1 MPLVGS
7 SPGLVKIRSVPLVQR
22 RQVELCTAHDGRFRD
37 LLDAAD
43 VMSEG
48 QVSIEDGALVY
59 HGTTSVLLL
68 RRSHGGHLPDLDLD
82 VDALARVLQGD
93 PHVRLRALRI
103 AHREATAR
111 AGSPIHSARADLRID
126 PGVRGVIISI
136 EVSAPLQRRHLVAAG
151 AR

>member
-22 RQVELCTAHDGRFRD
+22 RSVELCAAHAGRFRD
-37 LLDAAD
+37 ILDAAD

-48 QVSIEDGALVY
+48 RVSIEDGALVY

-68 RRSHGGHLPDLDLD
+68 RRSLGGLLPDRD
-82 VDALARVLQGD
+82 VISLAAVLEND
-93 PHVRLRALRI
+93 PHLRVRALRI

-111 AGSPIHSARADLRID
+111 AGSPIGRACSDLRIE
-126 PGVRGVIISI
+126 PGARGVTISI
-136 EVSAPLQRRHLVAAG
+136 EVSAPLQRRHLLATAT
-151 AR
+151 R

>member
-1 MPLVGS
+1 MEMRSLGS

-22 RQVELCTAHDGRFRD
+22 RSVELCTAHDGRFRD
-37 LLDAAD
+37 ILDVAD

-48 QVSIEDGALVY
+48 RVSLEDGALVY

-68 RRSHGGHLPDLDLD
+68 RRSHGGLLPDLD
-82 VDALARVLQGD
+82 VDALAAVLQND
-93 PHVRLRALRI
+93 PHMRLRALRI

-111 AGSPIHSARADLRID
+111 AGSPIGSARAELRID
-126 PGVRGVIISI
+126 PGARGVTISI
-136 EVSAPLQRRHLVAAG
+136 EVSAPVERRHLVATA

>member
-7 SPGLVKIRSVPLVQR
+7 SPGLVKIRSIPLVQR
-22 RQVELCTAHDGRFRD
+22 RSVELCIAHDGRFRD
-37 LLDAAD
+37 ILDAAD

-48 QVSIEDGALVY
+48 RVSLEGGALVY

-68 RRSHGGHLPDLDLD
+68 RRSHGGLLPDLD
-82 VDALARVLQGD
+82 VDALAAVLRND
-93 PHVRLRALRI
+93 PHMRLRALRI

-111 AGSPIHSARADLRID
+111 AGSPIGSARAELRID
-126 PGVRGVIISI
+126 PGARGVTISI
-136 EVSAPLQRRHLVAAG
+136 EVSAPVERRHLVATA